1 MLERFTSDL
10 KVVVGRNVSL
20 VILDRPREPKCV
32 QKISVY
38 VGWIY
43 SYLNIR
49 SPQCSSQGCHTAT
62 ETHMPHAITQC
73 YLPPGRGYIPALTPA
88 EAGTRLS
95 DPELT

>member
-1 MLERFTSDL
+1 MQNEDKLERFTSDL
-10 KVVVGRNVSL
+10 KVAVGRNVSL

-43 SYLNIR
+43 SYLNIL

-62 ETHMPHAITQC
+62 GTHM
-73 YLPPGRGYIPALTPA
+73 PPGRGDIPALTPA